1 MVEELTSYK
10 KINKTIIRFNITILR
25 MVKVLIVA
33 GDAVEALEIFYP
45 YYRLKEEGFE
55 VHVAAPS
62 KKELNTVVHDFEEGW
77 ETYTEKKGYIFRWVD
92 LTFAEVKPEDYDGL
106 YIPGGRAPEY
116 IRTYPEL
123 EKIVKHFFE
132 TNKPVAAICHGP
144 QILAA
149 YGLLKGKRAT
159 CYLAVKPD
167 LISCGAEYKDEEVV
181 VDGNLVT
188 SRAWPDLPALMREF
202 IKLLKK

>member
-1 MVEELTSYK
+1 MA
-10 KINKTIIRFNITILR
+10 
-25 MVKVLIVA
+25 KVLIIA

-62 KKELNTVVHDFEEGW
+62 KKELHTVVHDFEEGW
-77 ETYTEKKGYIFRWVD
+77 ETYTEKKGYLFRWVD
-92 LTFAEVKPEDYDGL
+92 LTFSEVKPEEYDGL
-106 YIPGGRAPEY
+106 FIPGGRAPEY

-123 EKIVKHFFE
+123 EKIVRHFFE
-132 TNKPVAAICHGP
+132 ANKPVAAICHGP

-149 YGLLKGKRAT
+149 YGLLKGRTAT
-159 CYLAVKPD
+159 CYVAVKPD
-167 LISCGAEYKDEEVV
+167 LTSCGADYKDEEVV

-202 IKLLKK
+202 IKMLKK

>member
-1 MVEELTSYK
+1 
-10 KINKTIIRFNITILR
+10 

-132 TNKPVAAICHGP
+132 ANKPVAAICHGP

-149 YGLLKGKRAT
+149 YGLLKEKRAT